1 LYEQWLYKTARSA
14 FILKVKQ
21 YSKLL
26 DVEVKKII
34 IKNMKGRWGGITKHA
49 GINLNSN
56 LIKAPE
62 DVIDYIIIHELCHFK
77 IKGHSHHF
85 WELLKSYYPRYEDAV
100 KWLDTNSSAMV

>member
-1 LYEQWLYKTARSA
+1 
-14 FILKVKQ
+14 
-21 YSKLL
+21 
-26 DVEVKKII
+26 VEVKKII

>member
-1 LYEQWLYKTARSA
+1 
-14 FILKVKQ
+14 
-21 YSKLL
+21 
-26 DVEVKKII
+26 
-34 IKNMKGRWGGITKHA
+34 MKGRWGGITKHA